1 LNSKKSELLFG
12 NLLIVITIVI
22 AVLIVHNFLKTYIN
36 SDLLL
41 GFILVIASLI
51 TYLFLATPLIDHFL
65 KTDKNLK
72 NLIDET
78 LHELNTPIATIQA
91 NLSMLKKSVKDE
103 KNLKRLTRIK
113 EASKNLTKLYES
125 IEYNIKENIQHIEKT
140 TFDLSLAIDNSIA
153 NFKEIKKDIT
163 ITNSVQLTNITTDQ
177 NGFTNILNNLI
188 SNAIK
193 YNKKDG
199 FVKIYLKG
207 KTLYIED
214 SGIGID
220 TKNLFIIFDKAYQE
234 NSSTEGFGIGLSIV
248 KKFCDE
254 HKIEI
259 KIDTKREVGTVFKLD
274 LQAIMI

>member
-163 ITNSVQLTNITTDQ
+163 ITNSVQPTDIKTDQ

-199 FVKIYLKG
+199 FVKIYLKN